1 MTAQPTDDVA
11 VALRG
16 VRFSYDNGVTW
27 ALDGVDLTVRA
38 GERVCIVGPNGSG
51 KSTLSRIVAGLAAPD
66 AGTVT
71 VLGERVFDGDAGPD
85 PDAYRRARRGIGAVF
100 QNPEDQLVT
109 TVVEDDVAFGPEN
122 LGIAHADIGRRIT
135 EALQAVDMTESRA
148 ADPTVMSGGQQQRIA
163 IAGTMAMHPAMV
175 VFDEPTAML
184 DGAARAEVMAV
195 LDSLQAHGVTIVHI
209 THHADETL
217 RADRVIR
224 MESGRIVSE
233 GRPRRD
239 DATRAASADQPHP
252 PSDGGD
258 EPQPDSEP
266 IIAVEHVFFTY
277 PGQTSPVIDDL
288 SLNIARGETV
298 ALMGHNGAG
307 KTTLARLLCA
317 LERPDDGSIT
327 VAGVPVALARGNRSD
342 TVRER
347 RSGAAG
353 TGHVRKPRMASRTQR
368 RALRRHV
375 GYVMQHPER
384 QLFADTVAQDVAYGP
399 RNQGLPEAAVRE
411 HVEWALQLLR
421 IGHLADRS
429 PFALSGGQQRLAAIA
444 GVLACRPDVLI
455 MDEPTAGLDARAS
468 ARIHDLVRTLRA
480 QGVTVLVITHSA
492 AEAAAMGA
500 RIITMGQPPH
510 TRPDQA
516 DASHRN
522 ADASRSDRHRH
533 DIVDGGGYPDADGVH
548 GGGADDTDD
557 ADGAEDTE
565 GSGPLG
571 TLDPR
576 VKMVTFLVLMF
587 TAFAISNAWQLG
599 LAAALTAGII
609 AVGRLNPLRLLAAVR
624 LILGM
629 LVVVGLLNLFFARGG
644 DVLAAWG
651 PLTITTGGVQ
661 TAALYTLR
669 FALVIV
675 LGAVMMATT
684 TPTALTDAIGSLL
697 SPLRRFGVH
706 TQEIAL
712 VLSLALRFL
721 PTLAREAH
729 AVIDAQ
735 SARGGDI
742 ETGSPAK
749 RLRALTAIVVPVFAG
764 TLRHADNLALA
775 LDARCYEEGA
785 HRTHWRRMRVR
796 RRDLLFITVAVLYLL
811 ALMALQMP

>member
-1 MTAQPTDDVA
+1 MTVQPTDDVA

-16 VRFSYDNGVTW
+16 VRFSYGNGATW

-122 LGIAHADIGRRIT
+122 LGIAHDDIGRRIA

-195 LDSLQAHGVTIVHI
+195 LDSLQARGVTIVHI

-239 DATRAASADQPHP
+239 DAARAASADQPRPH
-252 PSDGGD
+252 SDGGD

-327 VAGVPVALARGNRSD
+327 VAGVPVALARGGRR
-342 TVRER
+342 TTARER
-347 RSGAAG
+347 RSGTAG
-353 TGHVRKPRMASRTQR
+353 TGHVRKPRTASRTQR

-468 ARIHDLVRTLRA
+468 ARIHDLIRTLRA

-492 AEAAAMGA
+492 AEAAAIGA

-510 TRPDQA
+510 THQSSP
-516 DASHRN
+516 HRR
-522 ADASRSDRHRH
+522 AVARRGGHGFGRCGRHQRT
-533 DIVDGGGYPDADGVH
+533 VGNPG
-548 GGGADDTDD
+548 
-557 ADGAEDTE
+557 
-565 GSGPLG
+565 
-571 TLDPR
+571 PR

-624 LILGM
+624 LILSM
-629 LVVVGLLNLFFARGG
+629 LVVMGLLNLFFARGG

-675 LGAVMMATT
+675 LGAVMMETT

-796 RRDLLFITVAVLYLL
+796 RRDLLFITVAVLYLF
-811 ALMALQMP
+811 ALMAFQMP

>member
-16 VRFSYDNGVTW
+16 VRFSYDNGATW
-27 ALDGVDLTVRA
+27 ALDGVNLSVRA

-71 VLGERVFDGDAGPD
+71 VLSERVFDGDTGPD

-122 LGIAHADIGRRIT
+122 LGIAHDSIGRRIA

-163 IAGTMAMHPAMV
+163 IAGTMAMQPAMV

-224 MESGRIVSE
+224 MESGRIVSD

-239 DATRAASADQPHP
+239 DAPRATSTDQPHP
-252 PSDGGD
+252 PADGDD
-258 EPQPDSEP
+258 EPRPDAEP
-266 IIAVEHVFFTY
+266 IIAVEHVSFTY

-327 VAGVPVALARGNRSD
+327 VAGVPVALARGGRR
-342 TVRER
+342 TTARER
-347 RSGAAG
+347 RSGTAG
-353 TGHVRKPRMASRTQR
+353 TGHVRKPRTASRTQR

-399 RNQGLPEAAVRE
+399 RNQGLSEAAVRE

-468 ARIHDLVRTLRA
+468 ARIHDLIRTLRP
-480 QGVTVLVITHSA
+480 QGVTVLVITHSV

-533 DIVDGGGYPDADGVH
+533 DIVDGG
-548 GGGADDTDD
+548 ADDTDD

-565 GSGPLG
+565 GNGPLG

-609 AVGRLNPLRLLAAVR
+609 AFGRLNPLRLLAAVR

-629 LVVVGLLNLFFARGG
+629 LVVMGLLNLFFARGG

-785 HRTHWRRMRVR
+785 LRTHWRRMRVR
-796 RRDLLFITVAVLYLL
+796 RRDLLFITVAVLYLF
-811 ALMALQMP
+811 ALMALRIFIQ

>member
-1 MTAQPTDDVA
+1 MTAQPMTVQPTDDVA

-16 VRFSYDNGVTW
+16 VRFSYDNGATW
-27 ALDGVDLTVRA
+27 ALDGVDLSVRA

-71 VLGERVFDGDAGPD
+71 VLSERVFDGDTGPD

-122 LGIAHADIGRRIT
+122 LGIAHDDIGRRIA

-163 IAGTMAMHPAMV
+163 IAGTMAMQPAMV

-217 RADRVIR
+217 RAGRVIR
-224 MESGRIVSE
+224 MESGRIVAD

-239 DATRAASADQPHP
+239 DAARATSADQPHP
-252 PSDGGD
+252 PADGDD
-258 EPQPDSEP
+258 EPRPDAEP
-266 IIAVEHVFFTY
+266 IIAVEHVSFTY

-327 VAGVPVALARGNRSD
+327 VAGVPVALARGGRRA
-342 TVRER
+342 TARGR

-353 TGHVRKPRMASRTQR
+353 AGRPRKPRTASRAQR

-399 RNQGLPEAAVRE
+399 RNQGLDEAAVRE
-411 HVEWALQLLR
+411 HVEWALRLLR

-468 ARIHDLVRTLRA
+468 ARIHDLIRTLRA

-500 RIITMGQPPH
+500 RIITMGQPPR

-533 DIVDGGGYPDADGVH
+533 DIVDGGADN
-548 GGGADDTDD
+548 TDD

-629 LVVVGLLNLFFARGG
+629 LVVMGLLNLFFARGG

-675 LGAVMMATT
+675 LGAVMMETT

-796 RRDLLFITVAVLYLL
+796 RRDLLFVTVAVLYLL

>member
-38 GERVCIVGPNGSG
+38 GERACIVGPNGSG

-122 LGIAHADIGRRIT
+122 LGIAHDDIGRRIA

-184 DGAARAEVMAV
+184 DGAARAEVMTV
-195 LDSLQAHGVTIVHI
+195 LDSLQARGVTIVHI

-239 DATRAASADQPHP
+239 DAARAASADQPRPH
-252 PSDGGD
+252 SDGGD

-277 PGQTSPVIDDL
+277 PGQTPPVIDDL
-288 SLNIARGETV
+288 SLSIARGETV

-327 VAGVPVALARGNRSD
+327 VAGVPVALVRGGRR
-342 TVRER
+342 TTARER
-347 RSGAAG
+347 RSGTAE
-353 TGHVRKPRMASRTQR
+353 TGHVRKPRTASRTQR

-533 DIVDGGGYPDADGVH
+533 DIVDD
-548 GGGADDTDD
+548 GGADD

-624 LILGM
+624 LILSM
-629 LVVVGLLNLFFARGG
+629 LVVMGLLNLFFARGG

-675 LGAVMMATT
+675 LGAVMMETT

-742 ETGSPAK
+742 EIGSPAK

-796 RRDLLFITVAVLYLL
+796 RRDLLFITVAVLYLF

>member
-1 MTAQPTDDVA
+1 MTVQPTDDVA

-122 LGIAHADIGRRIT
+122 LGIAHDDIDRRIA

-195 LDSLQAHGVTIVHI
+195 LDSLQARGVTIVHI

-239 DATRAASADQPHP
+239 DAARAASADQPHP
-252 PSDGGD
+252 PADGGD

-327 VAGVPVALARGNRSD
+327 VAGVPVALARGGRR
-342 TVRER
+342 TTARER
-347 RSGAAG
+347 RSGTAG
-353 TGHVRKPRMASRTQR
+353 TGHVRKPRTASRTQR

-429 PFALSGGQQRLAAIA
+429 PSPCPAASNGWRPSPASSPA
-444 GVLACRPDVLI
+444 GRMCSSWTSRPRGWMPGPAHGSMI
-455 MDEPTAGLDARAS
+455 SS
-468 ARIHDLVRTLRA
+468 ARCAPKASPCWSSRIPPPKPRRWAPGSSPWGSRRTRSPPA
-480 QGVTVLVITHSA
+480 PARKAADRWEPWTH
-492 AEAAAMGA
+492 G
-500 RIITMGQPPH
+500 
-510 TRPDQA
+510 
-516 DASHRN
+516 
-522 ADASRSDRHRH
+522 SR
-533 DIVDGGGYPDADGVH
+533 
-548 GGGADDTDD
+548 
-557 ADGAEDTE
+557 
-565 GSGPLG
+565 
-571 TLDPR
+571 
-576 VKMVTFLVLMF
+576 
-587 TAFAISNAWQLG
+587 W
-599 LAAALTAGII
+599 
-609 AVGRLNPLRLLAAVR
+609 
-624 LILGM
+624 
-629 LVVVGLLNLFFARGG
+629 
-644 DVLAAWG
+644 
-651 PLTITTGGVQ
+651 
-661 TAALYTLR
+661 
-669 FALVIV
+669 
-675 LGAVMMATT
+675 
-684 TPTALTDAIGSLL
+684 
-697 SPLRRFGVH
+697 
-706 TQEIAL
+706 
-712 VLSLALRFL
+712 
-721 PTLAREAH
+721 
-729 AVIDAQ
+729 
-735 SARGGDI
+735 
-742 ETGSPAK
+742 
-749 RLRALTAIVVPVFAG
+749 
-764 TLRHADNLALA
+764 
-775 LDARCYEEGA
+775 
-785 HRTHWRRMRVR
+785 
-796 RRDLLFITVAVLYLL
+796 
-811 ALMALQMP
+811 

>member
-1 MTAQPTDDVA
+1 MTAQPTDNVA

-16 VRFSYDNGVTW
+16 VRFSYDNGATW
-27 ALDGVDLTVRA
+27 ALDGVDLSVRA

-71 VLGERVFDGDAGPD
+71 VLSERVFDGDTGPD

-122 LGIAHADIGRRIT
+122 LGIAHDDIGRRIAD
-135 EALQAVDMTESRA
+135 ALQAVDMTESRA

-163 IAGTMAMHPAMV
+163 IAGTMAMQPAMV

-195 LDSLQAHGVTIVHI
+195 LDSLQARGVTIVHI

-217 RADRVIR
+217 RAGRVIR
-224 MESGRIVSE
+224 MESGRIVAD
-233 GRPRRD
+233 GRPRQAGIPRVE
-239 DATRAASADQPHP
+239 ATGHSHLPYDNVAQ
-252 PSDGGD
+252 
-258 EPQPDSEP
+258 PQPDSEP

-342 TVRER
+342 AVRER

-399 RNQGLPEAAVRE
+399 RNQGLDEAAVRE
-411 HVEWALQLLR
+411 HVEWTLQLLR

-468 ARIHDLVRTLRA
+468 ARIHDLIRTLRA
-480 QGVTVLVITHSA
+480 QGVTVLVITHSV

-500 RIITMGQPPH
+500 RIITMGQPPR

-522 ADASRSDRHRH
+522 ADASQSDRHRH
-533 DIVDGGGYPDADGVH
+533 DIVDGGGA
-548 GGGADDTDD
+548 DD

-629 LVVVGLLNLFFARGG
+629 LVVMGLLNLFFARGG

-675 LGAVMMATT
+675 LGAVMMETT

-796 RRDLLFITVAVLYLL
+796 RRDLLFVTVAMLYLL

>member
-16 VRFSYDNGVTW
+16 VRFSYDNGATW
-27 ALDGVDLTVRA
+27 ALDGVDLSVRA

-71 VLGERVFDGDAGPD
+71 VLSERVFDGDTGPD

-122 LGIAHADIGRRIT
+122 LGIAHDDIGRRIA

-163 IAGTMAMHPAMV
+163 IAGTMAMQPAMV

-195 LDSLQAHGVTIVHI
+195 LDSLQAHGVTIVYI

-224 MESGRIVSE
+224 MESGRIVSD

-239 DATRAASADQPHP
+239 DAARATSADQPHP
-252 PSDGGD
+252 PADGDD
-258 EPQPDSEP
+258 EPRPDAEP
-266 IIAVEHVFFTY
+266 IIAVEHVSFTY

-327 VAGVPVALARGNRSD
+327 VAGVPVALARGGRR
-342 TVRER
+342 TTARER
-347 RSGAAG
+347 RSGTAG
-353 TGHVRKPRMASRTQR
+353 TGHVRNPRMASRTQR

-399 RNQGLPEAAVRE
+399 RNQGLSEAAVRE

-533 DIVDGGGYPDADGVH
+533 DIVDGG
-548 GGGADDTDD
+548 ADDTDD

-629 LVVVGLLNLFFARGG
+629 LVVMGLLNLFFARGG

-712 VLSLALRFL
+712 VLCLALRFL

-785 HRTHWRRMRVR
+785 LRTHWRRMRVR
-796 RRDLLFITVAVLYLL
+796 RRDLLFITVAVLYLF

>member
-122 LGIAHADIGRRIT
+122 LGIAHDDIGRRIA

-184 DGAARAEVMAV
+184 DGAARAEVMTV
-195 LDSLQAHGVTIVHI
+195 LDSLQARGVTIVHI

-239 DATRAASADQPHP
+239 DAARAASADQPHP
-252 PSDGGD
+252 PADGGD

-468 ARIHDLVRTLRA
+468 ARIHDLIRTLRA

-492 AEAAAMGA
+492 AEAAAIGA

-510 TRPDQA
+510 TRHDRT
-516 DASHRN
+516 DARRRN
-522 ADASRSDRHRH
+522 ADAPRSVRRRH
-533 DIVDGGGYPDADGVH
+533 DAVGNGGDSIAGDSDG
-548 GGGADDTDD
+548 DTTTN
-557 ADGAEDTE
+557 DTVNAA
-565 GSGPLG
+565 GPLDS
-571 TLDPR
+571 LDPR
-576 VKMVTFLVLMF
+576 VKMVMFLVLMF

-599 LAAALTAGII
+599 LAASLTAGII

-629 LVVVGLLNLFFARGG
+629 LVVMGLLNLFFARGG

-675 LGAVMMATT
+675 LGAVMMETT

-796 RRDLLFITVAVLYLL
+796 RRDLLFVTVAMLYLF
-811 ALMALQMP
+811 ALMALPMP

>member
-11 VALRG
+11 VALRD
-16 VRFSYDNGVTW
+16 VRFSYGNGATW
-27 ALDGVDLTVRA
+27 ALDGVDLTVGA

-135 EALQAVDMTESRA
+135 EALQAIDMTESRA

-195 LDSLQAHGVTIVHI
+195 LDSLQARGVTIVHI

-239 DATRAASADQPHP
+239 DAARAASPDQSRPH
-252 PSDGGD
+252 SDGGD

-327 VAGVPVALARGNRSD
+327 VAGVPVALARGGRR
-342 TVRER
+342 TTARER
-347 RSGAAG
+347 RSGTAG
-353 TGHVRKPRMASRTQR
+353 TGHVRKPRTASRTQR

-492 AEAAAMGA
+492 AEAAAIGA

-533 DIVDGGGYPDADGVH
+533 DIVDGGGA
-548 GGGADDTDD
+548 DD

-629 LVVVGLLNLFFARGG
+629 LMVVGLLNLFFARGG

-675 LGAVMMATT
+675 LGAVMMETT

>member
-16 VRFSYDNGVTW
+16 VRFSYGNGATW
-27 ALDGVDLTVRA
+27 ALDGVDLTVGA

-122 LGIAHADIGRRIT
+122 LGIAHDDIGRCIA

-195 LDSLQAHGVTIVHI
+195 LDSLQARGVTIVHI

-239 DATRAASADQPHP
+239 DAARAASADQPHP
-252 PSDGGD
+252 PADGGD

-288 SLNIARGETV
+288 SLSIARGETV

-327 VAGVPVALARGNRSD
+327 VAGVPVALARGGRRD
-342 TVRER
+342 TARER
-347 RSGAAG
+347 RSGTAG
-353 TGHVRKPRMASRTQR
+353 TGHVRKPRTASRTQR

-384 QLFADTVAQDVAYGP
+384 QLFADTVTQDVAYGP
-399 RNQGLPEAAVRE
+399 RSQGLPEAAVRE

-455 MDEPTAGLDARAS
+455 MDEPTAGLDTRAS
-468 ARIHDLVRTLRA
+468 ARIHDLIRTLRA

-510 TRPDQA
+510 TRLDQA
-516 DASHRN
+516 DAGHRN
-522 ADASRSDRHRH
+522 ASASQSDRHRH
-533 DIVDGGGYPDADGVH
+533 DIVDGGEYPDADGVH
-548 GGGADDTDD
+548 GDGADD

-599 LAAALTAGII
+599 LAAALAAGII

-629 LVVVGLLNLFFARGG
+629 LVVMGLLNLFFARGG

-651 PLTITTGGVQ
+651 PLTITTGGVR

-684 TPTALTDAIGSLL
+684 TPTALTDAVGSLL

-712 VLSLALRFL
+712 VLCLALRFL

-785 HRTHWRRMRVR
+785 HRTHWRRMCVR

-811 ALMALQMP
+811 ALMALRIFIQ

>member
-16 VRFSYDNGVTW
+16 VRFSYDNGATW
-27 ALDGVDLTVRA
+27 ALDGVDLSVRA

-71 VLGERVFDGDAGPD
+71 VLSERVFDGDAGPD

-122 LGIAHADIGRRIT
+122 LGIAHDDIGRRIA

-163 IAGTMAMHPAMV
+163 IAGTMAMQPAMV

-195 LDSLQAHGVTIVHI
+195 LDSLQAHGVTIVYI

-224 MESGRIVSE
+224 MESGRIVSD

-239 DATRAASADQPHP
+239 DAARATSADQPHP
-252 PSDGGD
+252 PADGDD
-258 EPQPDSEP
+258 EPRPDAEP
-266 IIAVEHVFFTY
+266 IIAVEHVSFTY

-327 VAGVPVALARGNRSD
+327 VAGVPVALARGGRR
-342 TVRER
+342 TTARER
-347 RSGAAG
+347 RSGTAG
-353 TGHVRKPRMASRTQR
+353 TGHVRNPRMASRTQR

-399 RNQGLPEAAVRE
+399 RNQGLSEAAVRE

-533 DIVDGGGYPDADGVH
+533 DIVDGG
-548 GGGADDTDD
+548 ADDTDD

-629 LVVVGLLNLFFARGG
+629 LVVMGLLNLFFARGG

-712 VLSLALRFL
+712 VLCLALRFL

-785 HRTHWRRMRVR
+785 LRTHWRRMRVR
-796 RRDLLFITVAVLYLL
+796 RRDLLFITVAVLYLF

>member
-16 VRFSYDNGVTW
+16 VRFSYGNGATW

-122 LGIAHADIGRRIT
+122 LGIAHDDIGRCIA

-148 ADPTVMSGGQQQRIA
+148 VDPTVMSGGQQQRIA

-195 LDSLQAHGVTIVHI
+195 LDSLQARGVTIVHI

-224 MESGRIVSE
+224 MESGQIVSE

-239 DATRAASADQPHP
+239 DAARAASADQPHP
-252 PSDGGD
+252 PADGGD

-288 SLNIARGETV
+288 SLSIARGETV

-327 VAGVPVALARGNRSD
+327 VAGVPVALARGGRRD
-342 TVRER
+342 TARER
-347 RSGAAG
+347 RSGTAG
-353 TGHVRKPRMASRTQR
+353 TGHVRKPRTASRTQR

-384 QLFADTVAQDVAYGP
+384 QLFADTVTQDVAYGP
-399 RNQGLPEAAVRE
+399 RSQGLPEAAVRE

-444 GVLACRPDVLI
+444 GVLACRPDALI

-468 ARIHDLVRTLRA
+468 ARIHDLIRTLRA

-510 TRPDQA
+510 TQSART
-516 DASHRN
+516 
-522 ADASRSDRHRH
+522 
-533 DIVDGGGYPDADGVH
+533 
-548 GGGADDTDD
+548 GA
-557 ADGAEDTE
+557 E

-599 LAAALTAGII
+599 LAAALAAGII

-624 LILGM
+624 LILSM
-629 LVVVGLLNLFFARGG
+629 LVVMGLLNLFFARGG

-669 FALVIV
+669 FALVVV
-675 LGAVMMATT
+675 LGAVMMETT

-775 LDARCYEEGA
+775 LDARCYEEGT

-796 RRDLLFITVAVLYLL
+796 RRDLLFVTVAMLYLF
-811 ALMALQMP
+811 ALMALRIFIQ

>member
-16 VRFSYDNGVTW
+16 VRFSYDNGATW

-51 KSTLSRIVAGLAAPD
+51 KTTLSRIVAGLAAPD

-85 PDAYRRARRGIGAVF
+85 PDAYRRARHGIGAVF

-195 LDSLQAHGVTIVHI
+195 LDSLQARGVTIVHI

-298 ALMGHNGAG
+298 ALMGAQRRGQDHAGTPAVRAVNGR
-307 KTTLARLLCA
+307 TTDRSPW
-317 LERPDDGSIT
+317 R
-327 VAGVPVALARGNRSD
+327 GVPVALARGNRSD

-384 QLFADTVAQDVAYGP
+384 QLFADTVAQDVAYG
-399 RNQGLPEAAVRE
+399 RAIRGLPEAAVRE

-444 GVLACRPDVLI
+444 GVLALP
-455 MDEPTAGLDARAS
+455 AGCAHHGRAD
-468 ARIHDLVRTLRA
+468 RGVGCPGQRT
-480 QGVTVLVITHSA
+480 
-492 AEAAAMGA
+492 
-500 RIITMGQPPH
+500 
-510 TRPDQA
+510 
-516 DASHRN
+516 
-522 ADASRSDRHRH
+522 
-533 DIVDGGGYPDADGVH
+533 
-548 GGGADDTDD
+548 
-557 ADGAEDTE
+557 
-565 GSGPLG
+565 
-571 TLDPR
+571 DP
-576 VKMVTFLVLMF
+576 
-587 TAFAISNAWQLG
+587 
-599 LAAALTAGII
+599 
-609 AVGRLNPLRLLAAVR
+609 
-624 LILGM
+624 
-629 LVVVGLLNLFFARGG
+629 
-644 DVLAAWG
+644 
-651 PLTITTGGVQ
+651 
-661 TAALYTLR
+661 
-669 FALVIV
+669 
-675 LGAVMMATT
+675 
-684 TPTALTDAIGSLL
+684 
-697 SPLRRFGVH
+697 
-706 TQEIAL
+706 
-712 VLSLALRFL
+712 
-721 PTLAREAH
+721 
-729 AVIDAQ
+729 
-735 SARGGDI
+735 
-742 ETGSPAK
+742 
-749 RLRALTAIVVPVFAG
+749 
-764 TLRHADNLALA
+764 
-775 LDARCYEEGA
+775 
-785 HRTHWRRMRVR
+785 
-796 RRDLLFITVAVLYLL
+796 
-811 ALMALQMP
+811 

>member
-16 VRFSYDNGVTW
+16 VRFSYDNGATW
-27 ALDGVDLTVRA
+27 ALDGVDLSVRA

-71 VLGERVFDGDAGPD
+71 VLSERVFDGDTGPD

-122 LGIAHADIGRRIT
+122 LGIAHDDIGRRIA

-163 IAGTMAMHPAMV
+163 IAGTMAMQPAMV

-195 LDSLQAHGVTIVHI
+195 LDNLQAHGVTIVHI

-224 MESGRIVSE
+224 MESGRIVSD

-239 DATRAASADQPHP
+239 DAARATSADQPHP
-252 PSDGGD
+252 PADGDD
-258 EPQPDSEP
+258 EPRPDAEP

-327 VAGVPVALARGNRSD
+327 VAGVPVALARGGRR
-342 TVRER
+342 TTARER
-347 RSGAAG
+347 RSGTAG
-353 TGHVRKPRMASRTQR
+353 TGHVRKPRTASRTQR

-533 DIVDGGGYPDADGVH
+533 DIVDGG
-548 GGGADDTDD
+548 ADDTDD

-629 LVVVGLLNLFFARGG
+629 LVVMGLLNLFFARGG

-651 PLTITTGGVQ
+651 PLTITTGGVR